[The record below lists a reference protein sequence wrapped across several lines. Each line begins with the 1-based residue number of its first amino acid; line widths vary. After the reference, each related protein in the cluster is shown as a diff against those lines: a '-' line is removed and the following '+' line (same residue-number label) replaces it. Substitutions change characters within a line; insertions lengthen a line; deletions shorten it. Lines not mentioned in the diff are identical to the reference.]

1 MAQATEELVKT
12 IKKPWKA
19 AYDLVN
25 KIPDQKQKYTN
36 MQENRVDYANKTF
49 RDAAEKKSSKGK
61 KKVSG
66 GTKPTAPKTIKKK
79 APAKKYTSTKR

>member
-1 MAQATEELVKT
+1 MAQATEELVKA
-12 IKKPWKA
+12 IKKPFETV
-19 AYDLVN
+19 YDLVN
-25 KIPDQKQKYTN
+25 KVPDQKKEYTD
-36 MQENRVDYANKTF
+36 MHAKRVEYANKTF
-49 RDAAEKKSSKGK
+49 RDADEKKSSKGK